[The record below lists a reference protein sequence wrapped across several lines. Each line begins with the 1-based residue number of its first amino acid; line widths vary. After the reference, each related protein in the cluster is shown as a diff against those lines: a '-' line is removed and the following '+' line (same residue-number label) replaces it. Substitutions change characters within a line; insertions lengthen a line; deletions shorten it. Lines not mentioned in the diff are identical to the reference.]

1 MRKIFAFLAFLSS
14 LGLAMQ
20 AWVAS
25 DQGFVANAISNNIV
39 LNKKFRAASDWVS
52 DFHHR
57 NGRFPT
63 SEELQSVRPP
73 IYFDLQTRASSIA
86 KDGTGSIPDALEK
99 FGAPPASSDHP
110 FFLIEWGYD
119 IPKIWASWLQT
130 SNAHTDAAFFYTLGS
145 SRADTWLFSAC
156 ALFLLCIGTLLW
168 RWRGTSGGK
177 PNEAAGDG
185 GPLI

>member
-1 MRKIFAFLAFLSS
+1 MTLMRKVFAFLAFLSS
-14 LGLAMQ
+14 LGLAMH
-20 AWVAS
+20 AWVVS
-25 DQGFVANAISNNIV
+25 DQVFVAQGISSNIA
-39 LNKKFRAASDWVS
+39 LNKEFKAASDWVS

-63 SEELQSVRPP
+63 EEELQNARPP

-86 KDGTGSIPDALEK
+86 EDGTGSIPAALER

-110 FFLIEWGYD
+110 FFLIDWGYD

-130 SNAHTDAAFFYTLGS
+130 SNAPTDASVFYTLGS
-145 SRADTWLFSAC
+145 SRADIWLFSAC

-168 RWRGTSGGK
+168 RWRGTSVG
-177 PNEAAGDG
+177 ETE
-185 GPLI
+185 